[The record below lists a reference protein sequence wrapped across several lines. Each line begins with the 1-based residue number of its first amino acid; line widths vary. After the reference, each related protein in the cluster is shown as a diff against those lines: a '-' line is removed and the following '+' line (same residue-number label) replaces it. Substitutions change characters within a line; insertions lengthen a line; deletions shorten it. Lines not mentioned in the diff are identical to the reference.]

1 VPARLSQRQGPGVGA
16 NHHGYAQTF
25 SSDKGPVGHGRLV
38 EEGITLLYGDCREV
52 LPALSGIAFDLVVTD
67 PPYNCGKSYDT
78 HDGHVPG
85 RSARPVGSV
94 QRAVTADELRNGVHV
109 SLLEMREAASAGQL
123 NAPMVLAW
131 IEVGGPDLEFDGRAA
146 RPGPGSVYGMAKRR
160 PAGGVLQ
167 ISLNRR
173 LLA

>member
-1 VPARLSQRQGPGVGA
+1 MGLIIMATRRRSRATRVRSATAGSWIEAYLDDSAHPGWRTFDPTPASGA
-16 NHHGYAQTF
+16 
-25 SSDKGPVGHGRLV
+25 
-38 EEGITLLYGDCREV
+38 
-52 LPALSGIAFDLVVTD
+52 
-67 PPYNCGKSYDT
+67 SYDT